1 MGCSSRAD
9 SKVSEDE
16 NLETSLDSSLVHDL
30 DETEKSTRT
39 VSNQMSDS
47 RDSKRPTEVNIF
59 YWLAYIINI

>member
-16 NLETSLDSSLVHDL
+16 NLETSLDTSLVHDL
-30 DETEKSTRT
+30 DETEKSART
-39 VSNQMSDS
+39 ISNQMSDS

-59 YWLAYIINI
+59 KSRISS